1 MPRPTSGTYSSDS
14 TSSVPPRRHWTRAV
28 SAGCVERLLHFPSLP
43 AIVGFLGGTDDEVE
57 EELRL
62 MKLSEENER
71 ELHAQTNFWHIF
83 QRFPSLPAIVGFL
96 GGTLSGGEEGQ
107 AEHTV

>member
-1 MPRPTSGTYSSDS
+1 MI
-14 TSSVPPRRHWTRAV
+14 VRAKA
-28 SAGCVERLLHFPSLP
+28 SATPSAVRKTVVYVVERITPDIWLR
-43 AIVGFLGGTDDEVE
+43 EVE

-83 QRFPSLPAIVGFL
+83 QRQHHFPSLPAIVGFL